1 MRWRFGA
8 LERLCAVKFEPP
20 LTEARLIKRYKRF
33 LADVRLDGGRT
44 VTVHCPNTGAMTGCS
59 DPGSVVWLSESQNP
73 KRKYRHTL
81 EMVASGQFRVGV
93 NTTRANRLVAEALT
107 EGRIP
112 ALAGYGGV
120 KAEAA
125 IPEGQGRF
133 DFRLFDASRADCYV
147 EVKSMTLCRAGGD
160 GAFPDAVSERALKH
174 VGALVRRKRAGDRAV
189 LLFCVQHTGIE
200 VAKTA
205 DDVHA
210 EYGKRLRYAVEAGVE
225 VYAWTCSIELDEFR
239 LEREIPVDD
248 TLQGSGIC
256 RVLGS

>member
-1 MRWRFGA
+1 M
-8 LERLCAVKFEPP
+8 KFEPR
-20 LTEARLIKRYKRF
+20 LTEGRLIKRYKRF
-33 LADVRLDGGRT
+33 LADVELAGGRT
-44 VTVHCPNTGAMTGCS
+44 LTVHCPNTGAMTGCAE
-59 DPGSVVWLSESQNP
+59 PGSVVWISDSRNLQ
-73 KRKYRHTL
+73 RKYRYTL
-81 EMVASGQFRVGV
+81 EVVASGQSRVGV
-93 NTTRANRLVAEALT
+93 NTAQANRLVAEALS

-112 ALAGYGGV
+112 ALADYDTV
-120 KAEAA
+120 KPEAA
-125 IPEGQGRF
+125 IPDERGRF
-133 DFRLFDASRADCYV
+133 DFRLARMGRPDCYV

-174 VGALVRRKRAGDRAV
+174 VGALIRRRRAGDRAV

-205 DDVHA
+205 DDVHP